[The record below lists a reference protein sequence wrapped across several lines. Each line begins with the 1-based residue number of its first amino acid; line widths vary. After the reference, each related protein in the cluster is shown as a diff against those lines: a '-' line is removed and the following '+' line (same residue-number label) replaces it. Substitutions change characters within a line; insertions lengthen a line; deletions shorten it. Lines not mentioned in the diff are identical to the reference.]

1 LPSDLLDY
9 LVSLA
14 VENKAMAYLL
24 VGRDG
29 RVIDGGG
36 NLAHYGL
43 GDGWTGQSVA
53 EQLVCLEGMLPLDSK
68 GTVLS
73 SVSLMPGLYTELH
86 LFPAEEGD
94 WVLLFDVTAE
104 SQQLQSLQQKAN
116 EACLL
121 RDRLARCEQALEAA
135 RTQISMAHETS
146 KAERQPTE

>member
-1 LPSDLLDY
+1 MDY

-14 VENKAMAYLL
+14 LENKAMAYLL

-36 NLAHYGL
+36 NLTHYGL
-43 GDGWTGQSVA
+43 GDEWTGRPVA
-53 EQLVCLEGMLPLDSK
+53 EHLVCLEGMLPLDSK
-68 GTVLS
+68 GSVLS
-73 SVSLMPGLYTELH
+73 SVSLTPGLYADLH
-86 LFPAEEGD
+86 LFPADVGD

-104 SQQLQSLQQKAN
+104 SEQLQSLQQKAN

-135 RTQISMAHETS
+135 RTQISMAHES
-146 KAERQPTE
+146 LKAERQLSE